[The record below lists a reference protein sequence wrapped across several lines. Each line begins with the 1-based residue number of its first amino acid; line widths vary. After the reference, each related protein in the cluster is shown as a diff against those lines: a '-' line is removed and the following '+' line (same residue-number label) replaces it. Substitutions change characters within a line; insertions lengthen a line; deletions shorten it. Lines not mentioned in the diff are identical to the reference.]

1 MENPLLKKMEE
12 NLLVIKD
19 RLECG
24 RDVFAVGKKIVVK
37 SVGSGSKGRKTES
50 SLKHICTQILTR
62 YHSLVDAEIHL
73 NEFSKQLNVE
83 RRRIYDIV
91 NILEGFDIFVK
102 KVKNVY
108 VWKGLHMFLIKLKL
122 LEAIDEEASNKVK
135 LFKFE
140 KSSPVTKKKS
150 LTFLS
155 VRFLKAFCAKNGKM
169 SFKALITKFADNEK
183 EPKEDSAK
191 CGKNKVRR
199 LYDIINVFKALGLIS
214 KEENKTGK
222 NSFYW
227 SGSEG
232 LILKLNEVK
241 SPQDRNN
248 SILTT
253 RDINFRKEPFT
264 TENRNQ
270 QNLKQ
275 VKMPNSGFK
284 ICDSCPYS
292 DLLGFKRVMMG
303 KWKENGVLE
312 G

>member
-1 MENPLLKKMEE
+1 MTKKVEPKREE
-12 NLLVIKD
+12 T
-19 RLECG
+19 G
-24 RDVFAVGKKIVVK
+24 GK
-37 SVGSGSKGRKTES
+37 SRKTES
-50 SLKHICTQILTR
+50 SLKHICTQILSR
-62 YHSLVDAEIHL
+62 YHHLVDAEIHL

-108 VWKGLHMFLIKLKL
+108 VWKGLGMFLLKLKL
-122 LEAIDEEASNKVK
+122 LEAIDEDASNKIK

-140 KSSPVTKKKS
+140 RSSPVTKKKS

-155 VRFLKAFCAKNGKM
+155 VRFLKAFCAKNTKM
-169 SFKALITKFADNEK
+169 GFKALITKFADNEK

-214 KEENKTGK
+214 KEENKAGK

-232 LILKLNEVK
+232 LISRLNEVK
-241 SPQDRNN
+241 GSKDRNN
-248 SILTT
+248 SILTL
-253 RDINFRKEPFT
+253 RDVNFRREPISL
-264 TENRNQ
+264 ENQNH
-270 QNLKQ
+270 QNLKRL
-275 VKMPNSGFK
+275 KIANSGFR
-284 ICDSCPYS
+284 ICESCPDS
-292 DLLGFKRVMMG
+292 DFIGFKRVILG
-303 KWKENGVLE
+303 SRKENGKLE